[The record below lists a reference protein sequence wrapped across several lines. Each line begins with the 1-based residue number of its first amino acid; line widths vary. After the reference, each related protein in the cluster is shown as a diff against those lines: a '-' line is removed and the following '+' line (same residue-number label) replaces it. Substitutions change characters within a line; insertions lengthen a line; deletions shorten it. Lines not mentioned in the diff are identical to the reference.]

1 MMISF
6 HATILLLSF
15 FTPLMSETLR
25 YWDLGVHID
34 KNSQTIIQKE
44 LDFDQ
49 IVDINSSTINENQ
62 ILAFRANNFIAP
74 ILHNLKY
81 PLVES
86 NKSLFPKDEFIFSLS
101 TTETV
106 DFIKRSFLNDHFSR
120 FFKLYG
126 QIKINEVPKIEKINI
141 LYIQNLYRSNQYDN
155 AKKILNSILLDD
167 MTDEMV
173 LYLIKTNIK
182 LGNTQESLEQIEFF
196 NKKFNDSDLARYV
209 NHEKKLLDKKYE
221 K

>member
-1 MMISF
+1 MTTSF
-6 HATILLLSF
+6 HMVFFLLSF
-15 FTPLMSETLR
+15 LTLLMSETLR

-34 KNSQTIIQKE
+34 KNSQTIVQRE
-44 LDFDQ
+44 LTFDQ
-49 IVDINSSTINENQ
+49 ISDIKTSTTNQ
-62 ILAFRANNFIAP
+62 DQIMAFRANNFIAP

-81 PLVES
+81 PLVELDNAVAS
-86 NKSLFPKDEFIFSLS
+86 KDEFIFSLS
-101 TTETV
+101 TRETIN
-106 DFIKRSFLNDHFSR
+106 FIKRSFLNDHFSR
-120 FFKLYG
+120 FFTLYS

-182 LGNTQESLEQIEFF
+182 LGNIEESLEQIKFF
-196 NKKFNDSDLARYV
+196 NKKFHNSDLARYV
-209 NHEKKLLDKKYE
+209 NHEKKLLNQKYE